1 MLVVV
6 LGNNITDAAIVSLF
20 KMCIQC
26 VAFVGDEIMML
37 LSLTSLLGLREC
49 VGIGTVSGEWC
60 V

>member
-1 MLVVV
+1 MLVVL
-6 LGNNITDAAIVSLF
+6 LGNNITGVAIVYV
-20 KMCIQC
+20 C

-37 LSLTSLLGLREC
+37 LSLTSQLSLREC